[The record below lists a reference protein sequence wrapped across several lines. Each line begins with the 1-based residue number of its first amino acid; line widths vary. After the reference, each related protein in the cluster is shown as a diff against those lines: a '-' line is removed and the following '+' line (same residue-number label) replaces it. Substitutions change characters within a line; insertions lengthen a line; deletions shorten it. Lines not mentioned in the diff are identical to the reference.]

1 MFEGLRARLDQLLA
15 EQTTRPDARV
25 HAASLQAALIEAKVA
40 VGTLRDALTVTERE
54 LAGERQR
61 LEDAERRGRL
71 AAEVP
76 DAETVEIASRFA
88 VKHRERVAVLERKLS
103 AQRDEL
109 TLMEHELEE
118 MAAQFRAARPGG
130 PGGGGGT
137 TPARPDL
144 ESAGGWRA
152 GYDHESEVLRG
163 QLDRATREAAAEAQL
178 AQLKKKLG
186 KQK

>member
-25 HAASLQAALIEAKVA
+25 HAASLQAALIEGKVA

-54 LAGERQR
+54 LANERKQ

-88 VKHRERVAVLERKLS
+88 VKHRERVSVLERKLS
-103 AQRDEL
+103 VQRDEL
-109 TLMEHELEE
+109 ILVERELEE
-118 MAAQFRAARPGG
+118 MVAQYRAVRPGG
-130 PGGGGGT
+130 PGGSAN
-137 TPARPDL
+137 PAWRAP
-144 ESAGGWRA
+144 ESAGGRRPE
-152 GYDHESEVLRG
+152 YDHESELLRS

-178 AQLKKKLG
+178 AHLKKKLG
-186 KQK
+186 KEGNK